1 MGDNHRQKRV
11 ILAETEEVKPAWLS
25 NAQPMDAISQTVI
38 GIWVRLTSV
47 RNAILSF

>member
-1 MGDNHRQKRV
+1 MGDNYRQKRV

-25 NAQPMDAISQTVI
+25 NAQPMDAISQTKI
-38 GIWVRLTSV
+38 GRKARLISV